1 MKSTEKNTNPL
12 TFVAFVAIIIF
23 AVLQI
28 FSLLSYWGILTVG
41 GYLPQILETIKNV
54 CVCIVIGCL
63 SYRFVANKGKGL
75 KITFWVCL
83 GIIILGTVL
92 IWINVK

>member
-1 MKSTEKNTNPL
+1 MKNTEKSSNPL
-12 TFVAFVAIIIF
+12 NFVAFVAIIIF

-28 FSLLSYWGILTVG
+28 FSLLSYWEVLTVG

-63 SYRFVANKGKGL
+63 SYRFVAGKSKGL

-83 GIIILGTVL
+83 AIIVVGTIL
-92 IWINVK
+92 IWIKR